1 MSSDEL
7 RSWVVAL
14 HAPRA
19 VHKFRLKAWAGFL
32 RERGCVV
39 VVPAKD
45 LRRRATHVLL
55 VDPPCAEEDDPRF
68 AAYLASMPA
77 SCVAG
82 AGGGTPPTILRQE
95 WMYDSIRQKRALP
108 TEPYALGSKPANRTP
123 LADVQP
129 APRASNPHRAHPNDD
144 SSAKPPAVPPA
155 TRTLGDET
163 QPSEILRAANDARDE
178 TRRLADAADGDP
190 GPGVVGGV
198 EVGTLLGCLA
208 AECDAAASSAASHA
222 PWEGASTR
230 GAFAGFRREGYPG
243 FVGATNVVEDEIER
257 RLGARWD
264 AREAER
270 VAGED
275 AAWAAAAAAAKAAAK
290 AGTRARAVA
299 GVGSSRPGVGGRT
312 LLLDLPDGVLGEV
325 MERLCLRDAL
335 NAGAT
340 CRRLLDVAFGR
351 RVRRRRRRRVEEV
364 GGIGRENDD
373 TAGDD
378 TAGDDEEFVLGGSA
392 RDPPPWPD
400 RSGGV
405 GQHACVRVMTWNLK
419 NNDPDPANRF
429 ANQPG
434 ANERGGGWHWHVRCP
449 IVARSVQRDAPH
461 VLYLQEDLGCMASE
475 LMCAREMRE
484 SHAAE
489 YRCYPPPVRSLRA
502 ADALAKKRRVLLSP
516 SETDPLC
523 GADALDEAIANAL
536 RTGARWEQ
544 CSVWWR
550 DDAFEALD
558 AGQFEW
564 IDGRTRARL
573 RGSAGSVPGSVPG
586 SVVAFTWVLLRL
598 KGDERGSGMVK
609 GVTRSIDKRIVACST
624 HVEAGH
630 DWNDDV
636 PAKRNSAIC
645 VRACVRRI
653 QDRHGRDVPIV
664 VGGDFNMQ
672 KIQQHYRLLTGE
684 GAGISRGLVNV
695 SGNLQSETARA
706 TGKGGGGGGGS
717 PAASPPAAS
726 PPRKRK
732 WDLDE
737 ERADRASELVDVFAC
752 LDADNPN
759 ARFDRKH
766 RGVRSGGHAGT
777 TWHGWEGPAH
787 AEMISNTIAKHCKH
801 NAQLGWWDPG
811 ENTGG
816 GTGDGGVGGW
826 YASKRR
832 RGWGRDDLPGVG
844 GGHGG
849 TVGGARGTSSN
860 RVAGAVGHQ
869 RHIDHVFVAR
879 GDGVRDD
886 TRGDVQC
893 RARCV
898 RAFVRVDTNSETF
911 RRRGES
917 RCACGAHAVGGPM
930 SDACACHD
938 VDGVWASDHFPVAAD
953 LRLSWSVDEGEP
965 VRRFRSTRREWTP

>member
-19 VHKFRLKAWAGFL
+19 VHEFRLKAWAGFL

-108 TEPYALGSKPANRTP
+108 TEPYALGSPVATRTP

-129 APRASNPHRAHPNDD
+129 APRASNPQRAHPIHDG
-144 SSAKPPAVPPA
+144 SSAKPPAAPPRRT
-155 TRTLGDET
+155 TRGDDDT
-163 QPSEILRAANDARDE
+163 AGDEILRAVDDARDE
-178 TRRLADAADGDP
+178 TTRLAAAAAAGEP
-190 GPGVVGGV
+190 GPGVGGV
-198 EVGTLLGCLA
+198 EVGTPCGCLA

-222 PWEGASTR
+222 PREGASTR
-230 GAFAGFRREGYPG
+230 DSFAGFRRQGYPG

-275 AAWAAAAAAAKAAAK
+275 AAWAAAAAAK
-290 AGTRARAVA
+290 AGAAA
-299 GVGSSRPGVGGRT
+299 GVGRRT

-340 CRRLLDVAFGR
+340 CRRILDVAFGQR
-351 RVRRRRRRRVEEV
+351 ARRRRRRRREE
-364 GGIGRENDD
+364 GGIGRAN
-373 TAGDD
+373 GDD
-378 TAGDDEEFVLGGSA
+378 TAGDDDDTACDDAEFVLGGSA

-405 GQHACVRVMTWNLK
+405 PQHACVRVMTWNLK

-449 IVARSVQRDAPH
+449 VVARAVQRDAPH
-461 VLYLQEDLGCMASE
+461 VLCLQEDLGCMASE

-484 SHAAE
+484 EERAAE
-489 YRCYPPPVRSLRA
+489 YRCYPPPVRSLRE
-502 ADALAKKRRVLLSP
+502 ADAAARARRVLLSP
-516 SETDPLC
+516 SENDPLC
-523 GADALDEAIANAL
+523 GADAIDEAIANAL
-536 RTGARWEQ
+536 RRGARWEQ
-544 CSVWWR
+544 NSVWWR

-573 RGSAGSVPGSVPG
+573 RDAAGSVPGSVPG

-609 GVTRSIDKRIVACST
+609 GATRSIDKRIVACST

-653 QDRHGRDVPIV
+653 QDVHGRDVPIV

-672 KIQQHYRLLTGE
+672 KIQQHYRLLTGA
-684 GAGISRGLVNV
+684 GAGISRGLANV
-695 SGNLQSETARA
+695 SGNLSSETAIRA
-706 TGKGGGGGGGS
+706 TGKGGGGGGGGGS
-717 PAASPPAAS
+717 PADAPDAT

-737 ERADRASELVDVFAC
+737 ERAERASELVDVFDC

-811 ENTGG
+811 ERGDGAGG
-816 GTGDGGVGGW
+816 GWRD
-826 YASKRR
+826 SKRR
-832 RGWGRDDLPGVG
+832 RWGRQDQPGVG

-849 TVGGARGTSSN
+849 VVGGARGTSSA

-886 TRGDVQC
+886 TRADVQA

-898 RAFVRVDTNSETF
+898 RAFVRIDTNSETF

-930 SDACACHD
+930 SETCACHD
-938 VDGVWASDHFPVAAD
+938 VDGVWASDHFPVVAD

-965 VRRFRSTRREWTP
+965 VRRFRSTTRRPNTP